1 MKVKLVKDH
10 SDYHLVDD
18 TNFIIGTT
26 DERML
31 SCTNKH
37 KLSLR
42 NCQAIERGYDL
53 DELAG
58 ERLKSHITFKDEE
71 DYLKI
76 KGGFIIGFTTAL
88 DCMGDK
94 KFILSEKDLHKV
106 IDMARL
112 QGEESFLVKHSNEEI
127 IQSLQQTEWDVEVVT
142 KKVIDKTKIVG
153 AIKGV
158 KGSGNKIK
166 TYKSVPKLDA
176 DSCIILKKI

>member
-10 SDYHLVDD
+10 SNYHLVDD

-26 DERML
+26 DKRML
-31 SCTNKH
+31 SCTDKH

-53 DELAG
+53 DELAV
-58 ERLKSHITFKDEE
+58 ERLKSHLTFKDEE

-76 KGGFIIGFTTAL
+76 KGGFIIGFRTAL

-127 IQSLQQTEWDVEVVT
+127 IQSLQQTEWDVEVIMECPQCQEWGYT
-142 KKVIDKTKIVG
+142 SECRSECNKKFIQ
-153 AIKGV
+153 
-158 KGSGNKIK
+158 
-166 TYKSVPKLDA
+166 PKLDA